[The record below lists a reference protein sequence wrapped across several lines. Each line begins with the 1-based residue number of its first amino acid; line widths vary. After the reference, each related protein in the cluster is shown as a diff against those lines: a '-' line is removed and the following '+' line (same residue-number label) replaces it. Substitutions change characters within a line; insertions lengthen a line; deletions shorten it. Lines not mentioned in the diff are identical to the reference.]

1 MNGSEF
7 KLVLTQTAEHLWTL
21 TDSKGAEYAHDAD
34 QLANF
39 KRLGAQLHLEPTT
52 VLMVYMQKH
61 LDAIAAYVSAVQ
73 NDSIPILSEPIHG
86 RIDDAILYL
95 VLLKALI
102 LDLNL
107 PDS

>member
-1 MNGSEF
+1 MNSTEF
-7 KLVLTQTAEHLWTL
+7 AHLLEQTYCNLLSLTN
-21 TDSKGAEYAHDAD
+21 SKGAEYANDTD

-39 KRLGAQLHLEPTT
+39 KRLAKQLDLPAIT
-52 VLMVYMQKH
+52 VLFVYLQKH
-61 LDAIAAYVSAVQ
+61 LDSITSYVRAAGNGLTPQA
-73 NDSIPILSEPIHG
+73 SEPIEG

-102 LDLNL
+102 QCQK

>member
-39 KRLGAQLHLEPTT
+39 KRLGKQLQLEPTT

-73 NDSIPILSEPIHG
+73 NGSVPTLSEPING

-102 LDLNL
+102 HDLNL
-107 PDS
+107 PNP